1 MKKKNYTIKLISL
14 NYKVLNCYRAFLI
27 NYLQKFSDVTVSSIF
42 LPVKQKKVS
51 LLKSPHVNKKAFEHF
66 QFTKYTLI
74 IKISFTFSLQ
84 NLLNQ
89 AFVNKPQTIKMTL
102 LKNF

>member
-1 MKKKNYTIKLISL
+1 MRKKNYTIKLISL
-14 NYKVLNCYRAFLI
+14 NYKVLHCYRAFLI
-27 NYLQKFSDVTVSSIF
+27 NYLQKLSGVTISSIY
-42 LPVKQKKVS
+42 LPVKQKKLS

-74 IKISFTFSLQ
+74 IKISFTFFLR

-89 AFVNKPQTIKMTL
+89 ALVNKPQTIKMAL